1 MKVPFI
7 DLEAQYQ
14 SIKDSVAVTI
24 QEVLESCS
32 FAGGPFVEHFENDFA
47 AFCRCEYAIGV
58 GSGTEALW
66 LALLGQG
73 IGPGDEVITVPNTF
87 IATAEA
93 ISFCGAKP
101 VFIDIDEQTYTMEP
115 NQIEPAITPRTKA
128 IIPVHLF
135 GHMAEMDPIMDIARR
150 NDLYVI
156 EDACQAHGAQYK
168 GRLAGSI
175 GDVGCFSFYPSKNLG
190 AFGEAGA
197 IVTNDGQLN
206 EKIKMLRDHGQYKK
220 YHHTI
225 IGWNA
230 RMDGLQG
237 AILRVKLEYLRGWN
251 ERRRRNAQ
259 FYGELLRDIDGIILP
274 KEVDHVK
281 HVYHIYAICI
291 ENRDDLIGTL
301 REKNIYCGIHYPLP
315 LHLQGAYHSFGMQAG
330 SLPVAEKCAEKL
342 VSLPMFPELTER
354 QIQYVAQKIKDF
366 LKNTTT

>member
-1 MKVPFI
+1 MKVPFL

-14 SIKDSVAVTI
+14 SIKDAVAVTI

-32 FAGGPFVEHFENDFA
+32 FAGGPFVEHFEHDFA
-47 AFCRCEYAIGV
+47 AFCRCKYAIGV

-66 LALLGQG
+66 LALLALG
-73 IGPGDEVITVPNTF
+73 IGPGDEVITVSNTF

-101 VFIDIDEQTYTMEP
+101 VFIDIDEQTYTMDP
-115 NQIEPAITPRTKA
+115 NQIKPAITPRTKA

-135 GHMAEMDPIMDIARR
+135 GHMAEMDPIMEIARR

-168 GRLAGSI
+168 GKLAGSI

-197 IVTNDGQLN
+197 IVTNDEQLN
-206 EKIKMLRDHGQYKK
+206 EKMKMLRDHGQSEK
-220 YHHTI
+220 YHHRM

-237 AILRVKLEYLRGWN
+237 AVLRVKLKHLQGWN
-251 ERRRRNAQ
+251 QRRRENAQ
-259 FYGELLRDIDGIILP
+259 FYNKLLSNIDGIILP
-274 KEVDHVK
+274 KEVDYVK
-281 HVYHIYAICI
+281 HVYHIYAICV
-291 ENRDDLIGTL
+291 ENRDALIGTL
-301 REKNIYCGIHYPLP
+301 KERDIYCGIHYPIP
-315 LHLQGAYHSFGMQAG
+315 LHLQKAYHSFCLQTG

-354 QIQYVAQKIKDF
+354 QIEYVVREIKDF
-366 LKNTTT
+366 LNNTSH